1 MADLR
6 DIAKAHKTGT
16 ISMPSGPIENES
28 DYNSKVIVEDV
39 TKLTWSELQAE
50 MAKVAYIDKRKV
62 AYASLG
68 DQLDMRY
75 KDLLNGTTT
84 WKDHVAKVKSD
95 HPKPE

>member
-1 MADLR
+1 M
-6 DIAKAHKTGT
+6 AHKAVATVDGGVHVDLT
-16 ISMPSGPIENES
+16 DAEVAE
-28 DYNSKVIVEDV
+28 VEAR
-39 TKLTWSELQAE
+39 EAQAVKDAE
-50 MAKVAYIDKRKV
+50 
-62 AYASLG
+62 AYALVKYRDDRKKAYGDIG